1 MLSWEDEQCDLAA
14 LGLALH
20 VVHHR
25 QGARSSADDQ
35 ATALPGDLLFHGDR
49 GVSELF
55 AEFLRGL
62 LLTLAHVPTV
72 DHHVVLISNAVDS
85 DRTKGKLLEAHTI
98 PPGYCTAPPL
108 AIER

>member
-1 MLSWEDEQCDLAA
+1 MRSC
-14 LGLALH
+14 GVGPLH

-35 ATALPGDLLFHGDR
+35 ATALPGDLLFQGDR
-49 GVSELF
+49 GVSELL

-62 LLTLAHVPTV
+62 LPTFAHIRTV

-85 DRTKGKLLEAHTI
+85 DRTKGKLLDAHTYLRDI
-98 PPGYCTAPPL
+98 VLPL
-108 AIER
+108 AIERLQSFSRLK